1 MSNAAYSIAP
11 ARYSKDNF
19 IVQAPSSTGYKTRAA
34 RLIGDGLNC
43 RYTNREQGYV
53 ASANKVKKFE
63 KLLRRRLGCLS
74 DNRRI
79 VLARGLDTMNEHT
92 NNIGA

>member
-63 KLLRRRLGCLS
+63 KLYAEGWDASTITGELYLREDLTL
-74 DNRRI
+74 
-79 VLARGLDTMNEHT
+79 
-92 NNIGA
+92 